1 LTIKIDNGLLEQACK
16 EIIETILFCLPNA
29 YKGTVY
35 RIGKPPHMIAKRITS
50 GSIDEDRKIISW
62 GLPERSEYNPPGKKF
77 VDYRDQPGRP
87 LEAMAW
93 CVEKQKSWTAE
104 DPKNDRRS
112 VRLQVEGVW
121 EDFHHM
127 EPVLVRKDD
136 LYAEGRSAPEYP
148 KNSKGKSI
156 WKDCDCEVVG
166 VIKIH
171 FQPKTIKK
179 ESPDTR
185 VIKKLSR
192 ALGTELLSH
201 QLRQH
206 SLDAMSQLAKDKLQ
220 SYNILADSLRNAITK
235 SGLIFSLIK
244 LELGFVREQWEQV
257 LLRHS
262 DAREMKR
269 ETVLALNSVLKN
281 MTQQTDELAVSLVGI
296 HNKFLELSLPPG
308 QGKNW
313 VCMQIEDKWDELL
326 HRETVG
332 EAQAKEIRRRIDQL
346 KRSLDLGKD
355 PEILATY
362 SELSESLKKEWV
374 DLIYSDTDRVDFQFL
389 DKLIQFL
396 GDSSLK
402 LPYQEKSRKGFMRL
416 KALAETMGQ
425 LEKSTNMVL
434 MQVLNGN
441 GNGVAQDPDKSKLRN
456 LESISCPS

>member
-1 LTIKIDNGLLEQACK
+1 LTLKIDNGLLEQACK
-16 EIIETILFCLPNA
+16 GIIETILFCLPNA

-35 RIGKPPHMIAKRITS
+35 RIGQPPQMIAKRITS

-62 GLPERSEYNPPGKKF
+62 GLPEISEYNPPGKKF
-77 VDYRDQPGRP
+77 IDYRDQPGRP

-136 LYAEGRSAPEYP
+136 LHAENGSVPEYP
-148 KNSKGKSI
+148 RNSKGEII
-156 WKDCDCEVVG
+156 WKDCDYEVVG

-171 FQPKTIKK
+171 FQPNTIKK

-185 VIKKLSR
+185 VIKRLSR
-192 ALGTELLSH
+192 SLGTELLSY

-220 SYNILADSLRNAITK
+220 SCNILADSLRNAITK

-262 DAREMKR
+262 DLKKMKR
-269 ETVLALNSVLKN
+269 ETVLALNNVLKN

-296 HNKFLELSLPPG
+296 QNKFLDLSLPPR

-374 DLIYSDTDRVDFQFL
+374 ELIYSDTDRVDFQFL

-434 MQVLNGN
+434 TQVLNGN
-441 GNGVAQDPDKSKLRN
+441 GNGMVHDPDQSELRN
-456 LESISCPS
+456 